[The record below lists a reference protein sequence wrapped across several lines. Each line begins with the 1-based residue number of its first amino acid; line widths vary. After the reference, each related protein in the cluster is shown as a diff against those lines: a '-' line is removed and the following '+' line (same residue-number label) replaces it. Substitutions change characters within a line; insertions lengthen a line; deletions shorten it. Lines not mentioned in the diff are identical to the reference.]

1 METTLQRSARLR
13 AEVQQ
18 LAQKVHLAKR
28 DLDWHQYN
36 WAGLDDP
43 QVRANSMVHE
53 KMFPDNFVSRTIEEK
68 AAVYRKARRDWLVAK
83 TQLAEIEEEE
93 RISKA
98 ISAARQTMERKLKP
112 AVQRAVQKALVHG
125 DDGFSIADHPKLQA
139 EITATVREAVA
150 QMQAER
156 SLPSVL
162 AVVETLAAADEL
174 GYGDVC
180 ASQRS
185 QAMDAAVQMA
195 RKLRDEIARS
205 TNPNIRDQQKRL
217 LRHEVLV
224 QYLGE

>member
-1 METTLQRSARLR
+1 METTLQRSTKLR

-18 LAQKVHLAKR
+18 LAHKVHLAKR

-43 QVRANSMVHE
+43 QVRANSTVNE

-68 AAVYRKARRDWLVAK
+68 AAAYRKARKEWLVKK
-83 TQLAEIEEEE
+83 TQLAEIEEGEQITRSITSARQRME
-93 RISKA
+93 RRFKPTVQT
-98 ISAARQTMERKLKP
+98 AAR
-112 AVQRAVQKALVHG
+112 AALIFG

-139 EITATVREAVA
+139 EITATVREAVG

-156 SLPSVL
+156 SVASVL

-180 ASQRS
+180 AGQRNQS
-185 QAMDAAVQMA
+185 MDAALQMA
-195 RKLRDEIARS
+195 RRLRDEAARS
-205 TNPNIRDQQKRL
+205 VNPKIPDQLKRL